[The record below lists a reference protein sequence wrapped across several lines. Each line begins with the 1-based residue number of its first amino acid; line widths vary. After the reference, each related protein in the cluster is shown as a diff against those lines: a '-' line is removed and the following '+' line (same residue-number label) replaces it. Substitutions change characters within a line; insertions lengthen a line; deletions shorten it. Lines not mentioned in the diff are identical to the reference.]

1 MDDVTPI
8 EMDLKKDEGLTIV
21 WSDDV
26 RSYYPIAYL
35 RRLSPSADAR
45 ELRKQI
51 KANPLTVL
59 PGGGG
64 GSSGPLVATD
74 AELVGNYAIKII
86 FSDGHNTG
94 IYTWGYL
101 REIDPANNP
110 DGTTKSDDAPPHNDP
125 LGLGSKR

>member
-21 WSDDV
+21 WSDGV
-26 RSYYPIAYL
+26 RSYYPIAHL

-59 PGGGG
+59 PSGKGS
-64 GSSGPLVATD
+64 SSGPLVATG
-74 AELVGNYAIKII
+74 AELVGNYAVKII

-94 IYTWGYL
+94 IYTWTYL
-101 REIDPANNP
+101 REIDPARNP
-110 DGTTKSDDAPPHNDP
+110 DGKTKSDDAPPHNDP

>member
-1 MDDVTPI
+1 MDDIRPI
-8 EMDLKKDEGLTIV
+8 ELDLKKDEGLTIT
-21 WSDDV
+21 WSDGV
-26 RSYYPIAYL
+26 RSYYPIAHL

-59 PGGGG
+59 P
-64 GSSGPLVATD
+64 SGAAGAEPLVATD
-74 AELVGNYAIKII
+74 AELVGNYAIRIV

-94 IYTWGYL
+94 IYTWSYL
-101 REIDPANNP
+101 REIDPAENP
-110 DGTTKSDDAPPHNDP
+110 EGKTTSDDTPPHNDP